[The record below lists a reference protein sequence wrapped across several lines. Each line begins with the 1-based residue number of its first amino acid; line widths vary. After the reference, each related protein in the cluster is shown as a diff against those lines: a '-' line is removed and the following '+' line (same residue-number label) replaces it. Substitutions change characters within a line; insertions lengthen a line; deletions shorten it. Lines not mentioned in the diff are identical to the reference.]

1 MPSLS
6 KLAVLAVGAFALAD
20 AKACPPMGAVFPA
33 PQAPSQNKG
42 VKSAASALKDTLDEQ
57 ISSLFETS
65 AMSIGVKSIHEDE
78 PLFTYHFTPPNPG
91 SGAQK
96 VGDNTV
102 YRIGSVSKLFTVLAA
117 LQNPDIDMN
126 ASVLKYLPQLNE
138 TGVDDPI
145 FSLDW
150 AEITV
155 ASLAGHLSGV
165 GADLAQDL
173 GLVGSE
179 VWVKM
184 GLPEFAAKNGPNCSG
199 LPGTTAC
206 TKEDLLDQVNRRP
219 PVYSPYTTPVY
230 SNIGIAMLGL
240 VVEAASNKSFDEVVT
255 RDILDVVGM
264 QHSSTGEA
272 PSAKDIFIPEGE
284 SIWNSSTGV
293 FSSAGGMYSS
303 LGDLQ
308 AFGEAILTNKLLSP
322 METRRWMKPASS
334 TASWGYMIGHP
345 WEILRSDNITSDG
358 RLIDVYTKSGDIG
371 LYSALTG
378 LVPDYDLVV
387 TVMMAGAEATS
398 DPFSAIAFSAVIQ
411 NLLPAIEA
419 AGREQAKAS
428 YVGKYTEQATNSS
441 ITFTMDGGPGLVI
454 SEWTVRGYNVL
465 KNIGGYSW
473 ATLETGKV
481 NSSPPV
487 SARVYPTNL
496 RNKNQVAWRAFFDF
510 TNSTANAAF
519 DSQLF
524 FKNGSCH
531 TWFSQDR
538 QTYDFLSLDEFVFA
552 QSEGEAKTVQSPAFN
567 VTLTKVHPAP
577 EKKTSAASVAAGAP
591 GALDVALVASLVL
604 VSLF

>member
-1 MPSLS
+1 
-6 KLAVLAVGAFALAD
+6 
-20 AKACPPMGAVFPA
+20 
-33 PQAPSQNKG
+33 
-42 VKSAASALKDTLDEQ
+42 
-57 ISSLFETS
+57 
-65 AMSIGVKSIHEDE
+65 
-78 PLFTYHFTPPNPG
+78 
-91 SGAQK
+91 
-96 VGDNTV
+96 
-102 YRIGSVSKLFTVLAA
+102 
-117 LQNPDIDMN
+117 
-126 ASVLKYLPQLNE
+126 
-138 TGVDDPI
+138 
-145 FSLDW
+145 
-150 AEITV
+150 
-155 ASLAGHLSGV
+155 
-165 GADLAQDL
+165 
-173 GLVGSE
+173 
-179 VWVKM
+179 
-184 GLPEFAAKNGPNCSG
+184 
-199 LPGTTAC
+199 
-206 TKEDLLDQVNRRP
+206 
-219 PVYSPYTTPVY
+219 
-230 SNIGIAMLGL
+230 
-240 VVEAASNKSFDEVVT
+240 
-255 RDILDVVGM
+255 
-264 QHSSTGEA
+264 
-272 PSAKDIFIPEGE
+272 
-284 SIWNSSTGV
+284 
-293 FSSAGGMYSS
+293 MYSS

-371 LYSALTG
+371 LYSVLTG

-428 YVGKYTEQATNSS
+428 YVGKYTEQSTNSS
-441 ITFTMDGGPGLVI
+441 ITITMDGGPGLVI
-454 SEWTVRGYNVL
+454 SEWTVHGYNVL

-496 RNKNQVAWRAFFDF
+496 RNKNQVAWRAVFDF
-510 TNSTANAAF
+510 TNSTANAAL